1 MTDLSTAY
9 GVNYTKYYSG
19 VTGGT
24 TGPGDYIDGANMWGT
39 KLRVMYDMYTVPTGD
54 TLHTDCTLSMGYIP
68 KGARILGWYF
78 AQSGGGE
85 AAVGTMEL
93 GTTAVSASSA
103 LTDMT
108 GATQQFVPA
117 LSTASDGATTAGA
130 IMNIG
135 FATADV
141 DAATVLVLATFY
153 LIED

>member
-9 GVNYTKYYSG
+9 GVNYTKYYNA

-24 TGPGDYIDGANMWGT
+24 TGPGDYIDGANQWGT
-39 KLRVMYDMYTVPTGD
+39 KLRVMYDTYTVATGY
-54 TLHTDCTLSMGYIP
+54 TLHTDCTLSMGVIP
-68 KGARILGWYF
+68 KGAIILGWYF
-78 AQSGGGE
+78 AQSAAGE

-93 GTTAVSASSA
+93 GTTAVSAASA

-108 GATQQFVPA
+108 SATQQFIPA
-117 LSTASDGATTAGA
+117 LSTASDGATTSAQV
-130 IMNIG
+130 MNIG

-153 LIED
+153 ILED